1 MGRSPEAK
9 NSAPP
14 LPRACGGRFSISGLR
29 NPVSRRFSFFIFSSC
44 FSAYLPRYTPQS
56 SWFGP
61 KKILAPIFLEIFHF
75 LFSKVESASVYAS
88 GSKTHVATPPRVP
101 RNTKIPKK
109 ILFSFR
115 WWHFF
120 FVLLPK
126 KRVRAEIFFFN
137 LLSWFFHLRRHKSH
151 QGLTKRSHIFFSHR
165 STPRVP

>member
-9 NSAPP
+9 KSAPAP
-14 LPRACGGRFSISGLR
+14 PRACGGRFSILR
-29 NPVSRRFSFFIFSSC
+29 LLNPVSRRFLFFIFSLC
-44 FSAYLPRYTPQS
+44 FSSYLPRYTPQS

-101 RNTKIPKK
+101 RNTKIQKK
-109 ILFSFR
+109 KFILFPVVT
-115 WWHFF
+115 FF

-126 KRVRAEIFFFN
+126 KRVRAVIFFRTCYPGF
-137 LLSWFFHLRRHKSH
+137 SICVA
-151 QGLTKRSHIFFSHR
+151 TKG
-165 STPRVP
+165 TKG